1 MLHDEKLYPNPGVFD
16 PTRWLTPDGRLM
28 KKNVDPLDLSFGFGR
43 RICPGR
49 HFAMDTIFIAVSH
62 MLAAFNI
69 GKAQDADGNPITP
82 KEEYTTG
89 LIM

>member
-1 MLHDEKLYPNPGVFD
+1 MLHDEKQYPNPEVFD
-16 PTRWLTPDGRLM
+16 PTRWLTPEGQAV
-28 KKNVDPLDLSFGFGR
+28 KENPDPLDISFGFGR

-62 MLAAFNI
+62 MLATFNI
-69 GKAQDADGNPITP
+69 EAFRDANGNPVIPTQ
-82 KEEYTTG
+82 EYTTG

>member
-1 MLHDEKLYPNPGVFD
+1 MKLDPDAPD
-16 PTRWLTPDGRLM
+16 PTEA
-28 KKNVDPLDLSFGFGR
+28 SFGFGR

-69 GKAQDADGNPITP
+69 GKAHDADGNPITP